1 MPKTRAEFIERCLFN
16 LGVIAEG
23 QSISD
28 QDVSKMDGIV
38 DPAFAELSSPNVDI
52 YYVQDGGS
60 IGPTGGAIEDDA
72 FLSLADYVANR
83 ACSSFN
89 LPADVKLQAVALIA
103 EGRLRTLS
111 APPRT
116 QRTLRIDPSL
126 QGRRRLGHYRGGF

>member
-1 MPKTRAEFIERCLFN
+1 MSKTRAEFIDRCLFN

-23 QSISD
+23 QSVSD

-60 IGPTGGAIEDDA
+60 VGPTGGVIEDDA

-83 ACSSFN
+83 ACASFN
-89 LPADVKLQAVALIA
+89 LPADQKMQALSLLA
-103 EGRLRTLS
+103 EARLKTLS

-116 QRTLRIDPSL
+116 KRTLSVDPAL
-126 QGRRRLGHYRGGF
+126 RTHRRGYYRGGF